1 MMRLSPG
8 TLLGPYEIVDALGK
22 GGMGE
27 VYRAR
32 DARLDRIVALKIVSS
47 DLAAD
52 LTFRSRLEREARTL
66 SSLKHPHI
74 CVLHDIGHESG
85 VDYLVLE
92 YLEGQTL
99 ADKLR
104 NQRGGMKLGEAL
116 RIAIE
121 VADALD
127 AAHRHGIV
135 HRDLKPGNV
144 MLTTAG
150 AKLLDFG
157 LAKHPA
163 GAAAAAL
170 ASLATR
176 PDVATAQGTLVGTLQ
191 YMAPEQLEGHPI
203 DARTDIFAL
212 GEVIHEMVTGR
223 PAFEGETQASVIGK
237 ILEVDPPPMSKIV
250 PVSPPAL
257 DRVVQRCLAKSPDDR
272 WQSARDVLLELRWIR
287 DAATIPAVATS
298 PVHVLRKPWVL
309 WATTAAA
316 VVLAALAWSTRP
328 APVASDRLPVRFDVD
343 LPGDMTLED
352 WRGWPTLSP
361 DARSLVVPV
370 AQDRRGVLA
379 LRRIDDAAV
388 VALAGT
394 DGAWGSFFSPDGRSI
409 AFMSNGKL
417 RRLELAGG
425 SAVPLA
431 DLRPGQPIPG
441 GAWNASGVLLFAAG
455 FDTGLSKVSEA
466 GGAAQPATTLD
477 ASRGDTGHRFPE
489 FLPDGK
495 SFLFH
500 VRGRELGLHVGSLDS
515 PDTKKLLP
523 DVARAVYVAPG
534 FLVFQQGRA
543 ILAVRFDVKRLE
555 TSGAPFALVDQVF
568 PMQFSGTTAGDFAY
582 RFDGHISA
590 QLAWYSR
597 NGSRLG
603 PVGKPGPYR
612 QVALSP
618 TGRRAALQHGD
629 AVSRGTEADIWTM
642 DLATGVVSKVT
653 TDPALETDPA
663 WSPDERRIAF
673 ISSRTGRNSVF
684 VKDLSTGRETRL
696 FEYPTAVV
704 LDDWSPDGRFILFRT
719 LGRLILAV
727 PTAGEPRPRM
737 IVDSLAPVNE
747 QSHVSPDGR
756 WIAYSSDESGTWQ
769 VYVGSFPEF
778 SGKRQISS
786 QGGIQ
791 PMWRRD
797 GRELYYFSAERQLMA
812 VDIRDD
818 GAGGLEISAPRE
830 LFRLTWN
837 PSAQLGEYAPAAD
850 GQRFLVLEPTGDRH
864 ESVAVLLNWPVRP
877 R

>member
-1 MMRLSPG
+1 MRLSPG
-8 TLLGPYEIVDALGK
+8 TRLGPYEVMAALGK

-32 DARLDRIVALKIVSS
+32 DARLDRIVALKIISS

-52 LTFRSRLEREARTL
+52 STFRSRFEREARML
-66 SSLKHPHI
+66 SSLTHPHI

-92 YLEGQTL
+92 YLEGETL

-104 NQRGGMKLGEAL
+104 NERGGLKKLGDAL
-116 RIAIE
+116 HIAIG

-135 HRDLKPGNV
+135 HRDLKPANI
-144 MLTTAG
+144 MLTAGG
-150 AKLLDFG
+150 AKLMDFG
-157 LAKHPA
+157 LAKHP
-163 GAAAAAL
+163 GGPAAAAL

-191 YMAPEQLEGHPI
+191 YMAPEQLEGRAI

-223 PAFEGETQASVIGK
+223 PPFEGETQASVIGK

-250 PVSPPAL
+250 PVSPPSL

-272 WQSARDVLLELRWIR
+272 WQSARDVLLELRWIQE
-287 DAATIPAVATS
+287 AAAMPAVAAS
-298 PVHVLRKPWVL
+298 PVHVTRKPWAL
-309 WATTAAA
+309 WTLTAAA
-316 VVLAALAWSTRP
+316 VMLAALGWLTRP
-328 APVASDRLPVRFDVD
+328 APVASDRLPVRFDIE
-343 LPGDMTLED
+343 LPADMTFED
-352 WRGWPTLSP
+352 WRGWPVLSP

-370 AQDRRGVLA
+370 SQEGRGLLA
-379 LRRIDDAAV
+379 LRRIDDAGV

-394 DGAWGSFFSPDGRSI
+394 DGAWGPFFSPSGRSI

-417 RRLELAGG
+417 RRLEIAGG

-431 DLRPGQPIPG
+431 DLGPGQPIPG
-441 GAWNASGVLLFAAG
+441 GSWNAKGILLFAAS
-455 FDTGLSKVSEA
+455 FDTALFKVSEA
-466 GGAAQPATTLD
+466 GGAAQAASTLD
-477 ASRGDTGHRFPE
+477 AARGDAGHRYPQ

-495 SFLFH
+495 SFLFN
-500 VRGRELGLHVGSLDS
+500 VRGREPGLYVGSLES
-515 PDTKKLLP
+515 RDTKKLLP
-523 DVARAVYVAPG
+523 DVIRAFYMDPG
-534 FLVFQQGRA
+534 FLIFQRGRA
-543 ILAVRFDVKRLE
+543 VLSVRFDVERLE
-555 TSGAPFALVDQVF
+555 TSGAPIPFVDQVF
-568 PMQFSGTTAGDFAY
+568 PIQFSGTTTGDFAY
-582 RFDGHISA
+582 RFDGQISA
-590 QLAWYSR
+590 QLAWYAR
-597 NGSRLG
+597 NGSRLAS
-603 PVGKPGPYR
+603 VGRPGPYR

-618 TGRRAALQHGD
+618 SGRRAALQHGD
-629 AVSRGTEADIWTM
+629 AVSRGTEADIWNM

-653 TDPALETDPA
+653 TDAALETDPA

-684 VKDLSTGRETRL
+684 VKDLATGRETQL
-696 FEYPTAVV
+696 FEYPTGVV
-704 LDDWSPDGRFILFRT
+704 LDSWSPDGRFIIFRS

-727 PTAGEPRPRM
+727 PAAGEARPRL
-737 IVDSLAPVNE
+737 IVENQAPVNE

-797 GRELYYFSAERQLMA
+797 GRELYYLSTQRQLMV
-812 VDIRDD
+812 VDIRND
-818 GAGGLEISAPRE
+818 GAGGLDINAPRE
-830 LFRLTWN
+830 LFRLSWN
-837 PSAQLGEYAPAAD
+837 PSAQLGEYAPADD
-850 GQRFLVLEPTGDRH
+850 GQRFLVLEPTGERH
-864 ESVAVLLNWPVRP
+864 ESIAVLLNWPLRP